1 MSTVDIYDVAGKTW
15 YQQKTVAGPGQLAQ
29 GCAVVA
35 VAQDRSSYNIYYYG
49 GFDGLDETNDFN
61 DDVWILS
68 LPSFMWMK
76 VTSGTKAHARAGH
89 KCVMPYPDQMMV
101 IGGRASGSFDGPQC
115 VEGNEIVQI
124 FNLTNGKWLDS
135 YDPANYGD
143 YGVPE
148 MIHRMIG
155 GDYAGGATMT
165 TPTPTGW
172 DNKSLASVFQ
182 TLYPTSKIVTH
193 YPYAPAASNGTKPT
207 INDEDDGG
215 LASWVAPVLGV
226 VLGLVFITALVV
238 GILLYRRRKLLRRNG
253 NPNMSEGGTDEN
265 GHRIL
270 SWIRGQD
277 TAKAP
282 TVTTEDT
289 PNLDDTES
297 RAGGPQMA
305 YLHSQG
311 PRSPLHARPQQPP
324 ATAVPHE
331 MPDTPLFEMMG
342 KKPLRTYAVF
352 GHPY

>member
-1 MSTVDIYDVAGKTW
+1 MSTIDIYDVASKTW
-15 YQQKTVAGPGQLAQ
+15 YQQKTVAGPGQLAR

-49 GFDGLDETNDFN
+49 GFEGTDETKDFN
-61 DDVWILS
+61 DDVWVLS

-76 VTSGTKAHARAGH
+76 LAAGTKGHARAGH

-101 IGGRASGSFDGPQC
+101 IGGQAANTFDGPHC

-124 FNLTNGKWLDS
+124 FNLTNGEWLDS
-135 YDPANYGD
+135 YDPTKYGD

-148 MIHRMIG
+148 IIHHSIG
-155 GDYAGGATMT
+155 GNYAGGATVT
-165 TPTPTGW
+165 TPMPTGW

-182 TLYPTSKIVTH
+182 TLYPTSKITTY
-193 YPYAPAASNGTKPT
+193 YPYAPAASNGTRPT
-207 INDEDDGG
+207 VNDEDGGG

-253 NPNMSEGGTDEN
+253 NPTMSEGGTDEN

-282 TVTTEDT
+282 TVTTEDA

-305 YLHSQG
+305 YLHPQG
-311 PRSPLHARPQQPP
+311 PRSPLRAQPQQP
-324 ATAVPHE
+324 TAAAVSHE

-342 KKPLRTYAVF
+342 K
-352 GHPY
+352 

>member
-15 YQQKTVAGPGQLAQ
+15 YQQKTIAGPGQRAR

-49 GFDGLDETNDFN
+49 GFDGLDETKDFN

-68 LPSFMWMK
+68 LPSFIWMK
-76 VTSGTKAHARAGH
+76 VAPGTEGHARAGH

-101 IGGRASGSFDGPQC
+101 IGGQAAATFDGPRC

-124 FNLTNGKWLDS
+124 FNLTNAKWLDS

-148 MIHRMIG
+148 MIHAVIG
-155 GDYAGGATMT
+155 GDYAGGATLM

-193 YPYAPAASNGTKPT
+193 YPYAPAASNGTRPT
-207 INDEDDGG
+207 VNDEDGGG

-253 NPNMSEGGTDEN
+253 NPSMSEGGTDEN

-297 RAGGPQMA
+297 RAGAPQMA

-311 PRSPLHARPQQPP
+311 PRSPLNARPRQPS
-324 ATAVPHE
+324 ATVVPHE

-342 KKPLRTYAVF
+342 E
-352 GHPY
+352 